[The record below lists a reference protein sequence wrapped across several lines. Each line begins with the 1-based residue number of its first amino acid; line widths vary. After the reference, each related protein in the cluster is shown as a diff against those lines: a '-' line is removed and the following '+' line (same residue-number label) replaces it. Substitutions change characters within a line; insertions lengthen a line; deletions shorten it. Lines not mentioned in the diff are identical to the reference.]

1 MTTRRRGLHAV
12 VAALALTALVVVAAC
27 SSSGS
32 PSDSAA
38 TSSGSTPATG
48 MASGTLTVSAA
59 ASLTTPFKEIG
70 EAFRRANPGVT
81 DVRFSFDSSSTLAK
95 QIQDGA
101 PTDTFAS
108 ADEANMKKLT
118 DAELVAGTPQ
128 VFARNRLA
136 IVVKKGNPKSVKTLA
151 DLATVGTV
159 SLCGSDVPCGK
170 YADQVLQQAGVSI
183 PTERVTRGQNVK
195 ATLGAVADGDAD
207 AGVVYVTD
215 VTGDEVEA
223 VAVPDAQNAIATY
236 PIAVLSAS
244 SNPAASQA
252 FVAFVLGPEAQA
264 ILRRAGF
271 LPPT

>member
-1 MTTRRRGLHAV
+1 MAV
-12 VAALALTALVVVAAC
+12 AVTAALAVLLTACSAANG
-27 SSSGS
+27 GS
-32 PSDSAA
+32 SAA
-38 TSSGSTPATG
+38 TSPRGSTPATG

-59 ASLTTPFKEIG
+59 ASLTEPFKKIG
-70 EAFRRANPGVT
+70 DAFRKANPGMA
-81 DVRFSFDSSSTLAK
+81 DIRFSFDSSSTLAT

-101 PTDTFAS
+101 PADVFAS

-118 DAELVAGTPQ
+118 DAKLVAGTPQ

-136 IVVKKGNPKSVKTLA
+136 IVVKKGNPKGVKTLA

-159 SLCGSDVPCGK
+159 SLCGSEVPCGR
-170 YADQVLQQAGVSI
+170 YADQVLQQAGVAI
-183 PTERVTRGQNVK
+183 PTDRITRGQNVK

-207 AGVVYVTD
+207 AGVVYATD
-215 VTGDEVEA
+215 ITGDKVEA
-223 VAVPDAQNAIATY
+223 VAIPDAQNAIAAY
-236 PIAVLSAS
+236 PIAVLSAA

-264 ILRRAGF
+264 ILRQAGF